1 MFLSH
6 KLFQKLRKMFF
17 RLVTSAGQRNNSESP
32 WGIEPQTFR
41 FRAPML
47 YHWAIETPR
56 SITKFIFP
64 FSHARHTTKIIF
76 LYILFVLCSIDIDF
90 EEEYQSTQ
98 DILNFH
104 FPVVQADITEC
115 ATYAVVSRLHLSPEF
130 TITSNGGSFVMPEY
144 PSVSV
149 TIPKKAVTSKTRIP
163 LRLKVQNFPEI

>member
-1 MFLSH
+1 
-6 KLFQKLRKMFF
+6 MFF
-17 RLVTSAGQRNNSESP
+17 ILSRVWDKETILSPHEESNLRPSDSALRCCAT
-32 WGIEPQTFR
+32 EPQR
-41 FRAPML
+41 LHGERGL
-47 YHWAIETPR
+47 LR
-56 SITKFIFP
+56 SSF
-64 FSHARHTTKIIF
+64 F
-76 LYILFVLCSIDIDF
+76 LCPTLDTRQKSSFFILFVLCFIDIDF
-90 EEEYQSTQ
+90 EEEYQFSQ

-130 TITSNGGSFVMPEY
+130 TITSNGGSFVMPGY